1 MDIVKH
7 IRKVGVDKLADQGRA
22 VKLRQKIEGFTLFD
36 DELMSR
42 VFDENIEC
50 TELIL
55 RIILK
60 RTDIRVTQVHTQR
73 EIKNLRGHSVR
84 LDIHAETTE
93 EEPVDIEIQR
103 ADKGAGV
110 KRARYNAS
118 MMDANTLV
126 KGEEYD
132 RLPECYCI
140 FITEK
145 DVMGCGLPVYHAQR
159 VVSETGK
166 LLGDG
171 THIIYVNGAYRGDDP
186 VGRLMHDFSCS
197 SPSDMY
203 YQPLARQ
210 VGYYKNDEK
219 GVEAMSKGMEE
230 LIDMEKKEIA
240 LKMLED
246 GKLQKEEVA
255 RYFGFT
261 MDQVE
266 ELAESLAVQV

>member
-1 MDIVKH
+1 M
-7 IRKVGVDKLADQGRA
+7 DKLADQSREI
-22 VKLRQKIEGFTLFD
+22 KLRQKIEGFTLFD

-50 TELIL
+50 TELVLSIL
-55 RIILK
+55 LK
-60 RTDIRVTQVHTQR
+60 RTDIRVKQVHTQR

-103 ADKGAGV
+103 TDKGAGV

-159 VVSETGK
+159 VISETGK

-186 VGRLMHDFSCS
+186 IGRLMHDFSCS

-203 YQPLARQ
+203 YRPLARQ

-261 MDQVE
+261 MEQVE

>member
-50 TELIL
+50 TELVL

-210 VGYYKNDEK
+210 AWYYKNDEK

-266 ELAESLAVQV
+266 ELAESLAVQA

>member
-7 IRKVGVDKLADQGRA
+7 IRKAGVDKLADQGRA

-50 TELIL
+50 TELVL

-197 SPSDMY
+197 SPWDMY

>member
-1 MDIVKH
+1 M
-7 IRKVGVDKLADQGRA
+7 DKLADESRDI
-22 VKLRQKIEGFTLFD
+22 KLREKIEGFTLFD

-50 TELIL
+50 TELVLSIL
-55 RIILK
+55 LK
-60 RTDIRVTQVHTQR
+60 RTDIRVKQVHTQR

-159 VVSETGK
+159 VISETGK

-186 VGRLMHDFSCS
+186 IGRLMHDFSCS

-203 YQPLARQ
+203 YRPLARQ
-210 VGYYKNDEK
+210 VGY
-219 GVEAMSKGMEE
+219 
-230 LIDMEKKEIA
+230 
-240 LKMLED
+240 
-246 GKLQKEEVA
+246 
-255 RYFGFT
+255 
-261 MDQVE
+261 
-266 ELAESLAVQV
+266 

>member
-7 IRKVGVDKLADQGRA
+7 IRKAGVDKLADQGRA

-50 TELIL
+50 TELVL

>member
-126 KGEEYD
+126 KRGRIRQAPGMLLHFYY
-132 RLPECYCI
+132 RKRCYGLRPACVSCAEGCI
-140 FITEK
+140 RNWKTARGRHAYYLCER
-145 DVMGCGLPVYHAQR
+145 GLP
-159 VVSETGK
+159 
-166 LLGDG
+166 
-171 THIIYVNGAYRGDDP
+171 RG
-186 VGRLMHDFSCS
+186 
-197 SPSDMY
+197 
-203 YQPLARQ
+203 
-210 VGYYKNDEK
+210 
-219 GVEAMSKGMEE
+219 
-230 LIDMEKKEIA
+230 
-240 LKMLED
+240 
-246 GKLQKEEVA
+246 
-255 RYFGFT
+255 
-261 MDQVE
+261 
-266 ELAESLAVQV
+266 

>member
-7 IRKVGVDKLADQGRA
+7 IRKAGVDKLADQGRA

-50 TELIL
+50 TELVL

-210 VGYYKNDEK
+210 VGYYTHDEK

>member
-1 MDIVKH
+1 M
-7 IRKVGVDKLADQGRA
+7 ADQS
-22 VKLRQKIEGFTLFD
+22 KIEKIRQKIESFTLLD

-60 RTDIRVTQVHTQR
+60 RSDIRVTEVHTQR

-84 LDIHAETTE
+84 LDINAKTTDD
-93 EEPVDIEIQR
+93 EPVDIEIQR

-110 KRARYNAS
+110 KRARYNIS
-118 MMDANTLV
+118 MMDSNVLV

-132 RLPECYCI
+132 KLPECFCI

-145 DVMGCGLPVYHAQR
+145 DVLDDGLSVYHAER
-159 VVSETGK
+159 VISETGK
-166 LLGDG
+166 FLGDG
-171 THIIYVNGAYRGDDP
+171 THIIYVNGVYRGDDP
-186 VGRLMHDFSCS
+186 IGRLMHDFSCS
-197 SPSDMY
+197 NPSEMY
-203 YQPLARQ
+203 YEQLARQ
-210 VGYYKNDEK
+210 VRYYKKDEE

-230 LIDMEKKEIA
+230 LIDMEKREIA

-246 GKLQKEEVA
+246 GKLQKEDVA
-255 RYFGFT
+255 RYLGFT
-261 MDQVE
+261 MEQVE
-266 ELAESLAVQV
+266 ELAELQIVRVL

>member
-7 IRKVGVDKLADQGRA
+7 IRKAGVDKLADQGRA

-50 TELIL
+50 TELVL

-266 ELAESLAVQV
+266 ELAESLAVQA

>member
-50 TELIL
+50 TELVL

-132 RLPECYCI
+132 SLPECYCI

-186 VGRLMHDFSCS
+186 IGRLMHDFSCS

-203 YQPLARQ
+203 YQLLARQ
-210 VGYYKNDEK
+210 AGYYKNDEK

-266 ELAESLAVQV
+266 ELAESLAVQA

>member
-1 MDIVKH
+1 M
-7 IRKVGVDKLADQGRA
+7 DKLADESRA
-22 VKLRQKIEGFTLFD
+22 IKLREKIEGFTLFD

-50 TELIL
+50 TELVLSIL
-55 RIILK
+55 LK
-60 RTDIRVTQVHTQR
+60 RTDIRVKQVHTQR

-126 KGEEYD
+126 KGEEYE

-159 VVSETGK
+159 VISETGK

-186 VGRLMHDFSCS
+186 IGRLMHDFSCS

-203 YQPLARQ
+203 YRPLARQ

-230 LIDMEKKEIA
+230 LIDMEKREIA

-246 GKLQKEEVA
+246 GKLLKEDVA

-261 MDQVE
+261 MEQVE
-266 ELAESLAVQV
+266 ELAESQAVRA

>member
-7 IRKVGVDKLADQGRA
+7 IRKVGVDKLADQSRA
-22 VKLRQKIEGFTLFD
+22 IKLRQKIEGFTLFD

-50 TELIL
+50 TELVL

-210 VGYYKNDEK
+210 AGYYKNDEK
-219 GVEAMSKGMEE
+219 GGGWKP
-230 LIDMEKKEIA
+230 
-240 LKMLED
+240 
-246 GKLQKEEVA
+246 
-255 RYFGFT
+255 
-261 MDQVE
+261 
-266 ELAESLAVQV
+266 

>member
-84 LDIHAETTE
+84 LDIHAQTTE

>member
-7 IRKVGVDKLADQGRA
+7 IRKAGVDKLADQGRA

-50 TELIL
+50 TELVL

-197 SPSDMY
+197 SPWDMY

-266 ELAESLAVQV
+266 ELSESLAVQV

>member
-73 EIKNLRGHSVR
+73 EIKNLHGHSVR